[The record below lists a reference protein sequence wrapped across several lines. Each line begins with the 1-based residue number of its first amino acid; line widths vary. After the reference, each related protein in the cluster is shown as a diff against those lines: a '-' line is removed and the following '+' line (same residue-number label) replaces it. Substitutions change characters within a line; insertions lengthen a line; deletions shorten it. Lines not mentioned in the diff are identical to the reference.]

1 MFVNV
6 KSSFKKV
13 YSLEQA
19 TRIVFDFVNIATFY
33 LGCSVLTKAGVS
45 AEILYIFIFVWTFIL
60 LLNNLLVHQKLDIPG
75 GIVSLLCTIFI
86 TLMTFAFESFGI
98 FVMPAVTTIVFYLI
112 ISLWNLRFSGMI
124 KTSDYIS
131 PFVFALFAI
140 LVILYL

>member
-1 MFVNV
+1 
-6 KSSFKKV
+6 
-13 YSLEQA
+13 
-19 TRIVFDFVNIATFY
+19 
-33 LGCSVLTKAGVS
+33 VLTKAGVS

-75 GIVSLLCTIFI
+75 VIVSLLCTIFI

-98 FVMPAVTTIVFYLI
+98 FVMPAVTTIAFYLI